1 MGPLAAVDSVFTKYF
16 TLRGRASRAEFW
28 WYSLFQSIGMVAVVA
43 MDIAM
48 FDPDTA
54 NMNPFS
60 VILLTTAWMLITFIP
75 NITVA
80 VRRLHD
86 SGKSGMWFFIT
97 MVPIVGPAL
106 YIMFLVA
113 PSTPDDNIYGQPPHG
128 GARGFGGEG
137 IGGRGASPRKS
148 GGAKASG
155 AMAGYA
161 LLNQT
166 QVGKSAEQMAA
177 QKAEVKDYYRQHVL
191 KQTA

>member
-16 TLRGRASRAEFW
+16 TLRGRASRPEFW

-48 FDPDTA
+48 FDPEKAT
-54 NMNPFS
+54 MNPFS
-60 VILLTTAWMLITFIP
+60 VIMLTTAWLLITFIP

-86 SGKSGMWFFIT
+86 SGKSGMWFFIN

-148 GGAKASG
+148 GGAKPSG

-177 QKAEVKDYYRQHVL
+177 QKAEVKDYYHQHVL